1 MRASSRA
8 SSDSPSSS
16 RGRRERRSKPSRSR
30 RSPRFVSRLKE
41 DAIPISLDD
50 MDSRIREVF
59 MMFDKDGSGQLDM
72 VELRDVLRTLNPN
85 FSPTEVAYYCKWLD
99 GSGNADGLISHKEF
113 MDWLKTGSKAS
124 EDLRRIII
132 AETGSSVSARLREV
146 FRRFDKDGNGNLD
159 LEEMSRVFRVLSPSF
174 NIKEIKELLH
184 ELDTGGD
191 QRVSRPEFMAWIRK
205 GGERAIYVK
214 KAILAN
220 TGLRWEQRIRQTF
233 DKYDTDGEGCLDM
246 QELAKALQNLGSLTS
261 EEVRNVCVSLD
272 ASGDGNVSFD
282 EFASWIKT
290 GAGNREIE
298 KAKAILAP
306 SDSDGLEAAFYNFCG
321 AGRAELD
328 GTSFQRLCEDCE
340 LLGPTL
346 NPAAV
351 DLIFC
356 DTRVRRKGQRTID
369 VIAFEVA
376 LELLAEKKNMS
387 KHDVRMQVVLQGKP
401 VNRSHRAKRSLSP
414 PTCRPQS
421 SSSKTSLASA
431 GKNSSLRGPGGA
443 AKTERIGLSSLWK
456 VFGRHTSAG
465 LAIWKLQR
473 PSSPRIRPWAAR
485 AGTPSRLKTPRP
497 KRKARHVVPEE
508 DFSDICV
515 QLGWRWHMLTW

>member
-1 MRASSRA
+1 MSAEWRMRPSSRGC
-8 SSDSPSSS
+8 SESRSSS
-16 RGRRERRSKPSRSR
+16 RGRRSR
-30 RSPRFVSRLKE
+30 RRPRYLSRLKE
-41 DAIPISLDD
+41 ESIPISLDD

-72 VELRDVLRTLNPN
+72 VELRDVLHTLNPH
-85 FSPTEVAYYCKWLD
+85 FSQMEVAYYCKWLD
-99 GSGNADGLISHKEF
+99 GSGNSDGLISHKEF
-113 MDWLKTGSKAS
+113 MDWLKTGSQAS
-124 EDLRRIII
+124 EELRRIII

-146 FRRFDKDGNGNLD
+146 FRRFDKDNNGNLD

-174 NIKEIKELLH
+174 NIREIKDLLD

-191 QRVSRPEFMAWIRK
+191 KRVSRPEFMAWLAK
-205 GGERAIYVK
+205 GGERAINVK

-233 DKYDTDGEGCLDM
+233 KKYDTDGEGLLDM
-246 QELAKALQNLGSLTS
+246 EELSKALQNLGSLTS
-261 EEVRNVCVSLD
+261 EEVRNVCASLD

-282 EFASWIKT
+282 EFANWVKS
-290 GAGNREIE
+290 GVGGREIE

-340 LLGPTL
+340 LMDKTL
-346 NPAAV
+346 NSAAV

-356 DTRVRRKGQRTID
+356 DTRVKRKGQRTID

-376 LELLAEKKNMS
+376 LELLAEKKNMN
-387 KHDVRMQVVLQGKP
+387 KQDVRMQVVLQGKP
-401 VNRSHRAKRSLSP
+401 VKKNSKRRSPSP
-414 PTCRPQS
+414 PGFRRS
-421 SSSKTSLASA
+421 NSKTSASSA
-431 GKNSSLRGPGGA
+431 KNS
-443 AKTERIGLSSLWK
+443 AKGVEDKPARVGLQSLWQ

-465 LAIWKLQR
+465 MSIWKLQR
-473 PSSPRIRPWAAR
+473 PASPRIRPWAAR
-485 AGTPSRLKTPRP
+485 AGKPARFKIPRP
-497 KRKARHVVPEE
+497 KRKGGHVAPD
-508 DFSDICV
+508 DFSDLCV
-515 QLGWRWHMLTW
+515 QVVSTEMP